1 MREKNGG
8 YFMKIILASKSP
20 RRKELLSMIT
30 NDFDVIVSNV
40 EEKLDKNLIPEE
52 QAKQLSYI
60 KAKAVFNST
69 TDLGDRVVIG
79 GDTIVVKDGKIFGK
93 PKDKDDAKR
102 MLKELS
108 NSFHQ
113 VKTVYTILSINKHI
127 EITRIIT
134 SIVYFNKLSPQ
145 LIDDYIITN
154 SPLDKAGGYGIQDK
168 TFNLVNHI
176 EGSYTNIVGL
186 PIEELKKDLQSLKII
201 A

>member
-1 MREKNGG
+1 M
-8 YFMKIILASKSP
+8 IILASKSP
-20 RRKELLSMIT
+20 RRKELLGQLIS
-30 NDFDVIVSNV
+30 DFNIIPPILD
-40 EEKLDKNLIPEE
+40 EYLYPFEKLSLE
-52 QAKQLSYI
+52 
-60 KAKAVFNST
+60 KAKIIAKNHPN
-69 TDLGDRVVIG
+69 DIIIAA
-79 GDTIVVKDGKIFGK
+79 DTIVIKDDVVFGK

-145 LIDDYIITN
+145 LIDDYIKTN